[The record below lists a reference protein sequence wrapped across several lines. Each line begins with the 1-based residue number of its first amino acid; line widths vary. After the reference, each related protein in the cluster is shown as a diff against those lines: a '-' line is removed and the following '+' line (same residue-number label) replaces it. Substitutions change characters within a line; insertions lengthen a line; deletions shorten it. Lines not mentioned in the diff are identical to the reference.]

1 GEGGAVAAIA
11 GALIMSVLYNFCN
24 LKNIS
29 VDWQQVLVGALLVTL
44 VFYDTWRKR
53 RAGLLRE

>member
-1 GEGGAVAAIA
+1 
-11 GALIMSVLYNFCN
+11 MSVLYNFCN